1 MKTLE
6 NDIRD
11 VAVKITSK
19 LVELGY
25 VPECMDAE
33 HDDDEFIVADI
44 IDYHITSAIKQVS
57 SRTPIDTEYVMSL
70 LENYDGEGCVT
81 DDLLGYMRVNLQRGG
96 KA

>member
-1 MKTLE
+1 MEKLTAD
-6 NDIRD
+6 DIRD
-11 VAVKITSK
+11 VAIRITDK

-25 VPECMDAE
+25 VPDCIDT
-33 HDDDEFIVADI
+33 DDEDEFIVQDI
-44 IDYHITSAIKQVS
+44 IFYQIISALKQVS

-81 DDLLGYMRVNLQRGG
+81 DDLLGYMRINLQRGG